1 MPIYEYRCQ
10 HCRRRTNVFLRSF
23 SSPLPETVTC
33 SHCGSSATERIFSLF
48 AIVRSEESR
57 LEAIANMRHWGEMPA
72 DDPRNLAR
80 LMREIE
86 REAGED
92 MGPEFEE
99 MVERLE
105 AGERPE
111 DWGPDDGADDELS
124 SPESDS
130 AL

>member
-10 HCRRRTNVFLRSF
+10 DCRRRTSVFLRSF
-23 SSPLPETVTC
+23 ASPVPATVTC
-33 SHCGSSATERIFSLF
+33 SHCGSSATERVFSLF
-48 AIVRSEESR
+48 AVVRSEESR
-57 LEAIANMRHWGEMPA
+57 LEAIANMRHWGEMSA

-86 REAGED
+86 REAGES

-111 DWGPDDGADDELS
+111 DWAAEEETSEPFS
-124 SPESDS
+124 STESEPEP
-130 AL
+130 